1 MNNLP
6 SKPKIKDSCF
16 VIPTDKYVLVRGK
29 GIFKVEGESLR
40 EFIEV
45 LLPLLDKGHTLRE
58 ILNILHEYC
67 EEDIVKALTLL
78 NNEGILEDAST
89 KTPKNLSRNE
99 LKHFQSNLVYFS
111 RFSEN
116 KYESQSN
123 LRKAKVAIFGAGVLA
138 WSIASSLV
146 SSGVNRVLLLDN
158 KKVKT
163 RFKDKTKVGKNNN
176 RITTKSLVKKIDY
189 AEISQLS
196 GKYDLL
202 VCAPD
207 YYNPSLFDLVNKT
220 CLHNSIPWIP
230 VYHMEEE
237 GFIGPLTVSKEGPCF
252 NCFQIRLLNNSEHLE
267 EDKVFNDYLFK
278 NGHNIKH
285 NIPHF
290 YAEVLSRF
298 TVLEIINF
306 LSKVKTSSTVG
317 NVFIQNFE
325 TFSGGLHPVMKVPSC
340 LFCNK
345 KPSETQSI
353 ITLKLEEQNTWSEL
367 LNTDSTNS
375 DNTTLIEEM
384 EKLVDEK
391 TGILKRSLQSNTS
404 RYLNLFGTYGWLVIG
419 SSPNRLQKPH
429 DFIFSGG
436 TGETYEDAKCSA
448 LVEAI
453 ERYCCESQSENI
465 IMATY
470 REVKKHAMNP
480 RDVAL
485 YSEKQYSM
493 ENFPWKRFSDDS
505 KISWTSGFNLIT
517 KEALLV
523 PTDFVYTGYGQD
535 ELCSETSNG
544 AAAHT
549 SKVEAI
555 LRGIFELIER
565 DGIMI
570 MWFNRLPMPK
580 ISLDTLP
587 PEMFSMVK
595 KVNDFGFDVI
605 IQNITTDLEIPAF
618 CVFLVN
624 RLKKKPAMISGAGC
638 HINPKI
644 AIMKGLR
651 EAVRFFADYLSH
663 PERYEQIK
671 ILSFDEIRS
680 PLEHGELYYDPEM
693 LKQLDF
699 IIESNNYQNFSEIKD
714 LSKKDPKENLRLCLD
729 IFRKKKMDV
738 IAVDCTSV
746 DIVNTGLYVVKMII
760 PGMQPI
766 GFGMR
771 NQKLGGRRLYNVP
784 MKLGYSK
791 RPTREEELNMIP
803 HFFA

>member
-6 SKPKIKDSCF
+6 IKPKIKDGWCI
-16 VIPTDKYVLVRGK
+16 IPTDKYVLFRGK

-40 EFIEV
+40 EFIQV

-58 ILNILHEYC
+58 ILNILDEYR

-78 NNEGILEDAST
+78 NDEGILEDAST
-89 KTPKNLSRNE
+89 KIPKNLSPNE
-99 LKHFQSNLVYFS
+99 LKHYQSNLEYFS

-123 LRKAKVAIFGAGVLA
+123 LGKARVAIIGAGALG
-138 WSIASSLV
+138 WSIASSLA

-158 KKVKT
+158 KKVET
-163 RFKDKTKVGKNNN
+163 RLKDKTEVGKNNN
-176 RITTKSLVKKIDY
+176 RITTKSLAKKIDH
-189 AEISQLS
+189 ADISQLS
-196 GKYDLL
+196 GKYDLV

-220 CLHNSIPWIP
+220 CLHNRIPWIP

-237 GFIGPLTVSKEGPCF
+237 GFIGPLAVSKEGPCF

-267 EDKVFNDYLFK
+267 EDKVFNDYLLK
-278 NGHNIKH
+278 NGHSTKH

-290 YAEVLSRF
+290 YADVLSRF
-298 TVLEIINF
+298 AALDIVHF
-306 LSKVKTSSTVG
+306 LSKAKPSSTLG
-317 NVFIQNFE
+317 NVYIQNFE
-325 TFSGGLHPVMKVPSC
+325 VLSGSLHLVIKVPNCPSC
-340 LFCNK
+340 KRRLRK
-345 KPSETQSI
+345 RLSI
-353 ITLKLEEQNTWSEL
+353 KSLIINEQNKWNQILKIEE
-367 LNTDSTNS
+367 TNG
-375 DNTTLIEEM
+375 DVTTLIQEI
-384 EKLVDEK
+384 EKHVNEK
-391 TGILKRSLQSNTS
+391 TGILKRSLHSNS
-404 RYLNLFGTYGWLVIG
+404 LKHLNLFGNYEWLAIG
-419 SSPNRLQKPH
+419 SPPERFHKPH

-436 TGETYEDAKCSA
+436 TGETFEAAKCSA
-448 LVEAI
+448 LAEAI
-453 ERYCCESQSENI
+453 ERYCCESRSENI
-465 IMATY
+465 TATY

-485 YSEKQYSM
+485 YSESQYSQ
-493 ENFPWKRFSDDS
+493 ENFHWKRFSEDS
-505 KISWTSGFNLIT
+505 KISWTPGFNLIT

-580 ISLDTLP
+580 ISSDTLP

-651 EAVRFFADYLSH
+651 EAVRFFTDYLSH

-671 ILSFDEIRS
+671 TLSFDEIRS

-693 LKQLDF
+693 LKHLDF
-699 IIESNNYQNFSEIKD
+699 MIDSNNYQNLSEIKD

-746 DIVNTGLYVVKMII
+746 DIVNTGLYVVKIII